1 MRAQSSKARAP
12 HSSPACCSVFSGAG
26 QTLYFLTQWF
36 LVRPPPHQ
44 HTLQEGRDWLSPKC
58 LQIVIFLPNELL
70 SLHSPN
76 PDIMLKGSPRN
87 VNFTD
92 NERGEVA
99 CPRSPTSQDAVG
111 ARLKPVGLTP
121 LLGLAAPLHPPPRT
135 PPTAGC
141 GRYKSYWTFIISAQ
155 PPISAPVSSMI
166 PLVSTDTKTTP
177 MRTHTHIHTCARVC
191 LITLRRVLP
200 VSAKLQPHK
209 ASLDAPLNT
218 LVPCP
223 QGREQGRDTVTSS
236 FSPPRGR
243 AAWPP
248 SWGSRKPGD
257 NNDAPRWSR
266 KPQAWPRRPLSSG
279 RRSAAP
285 AGAGRP
291 DPQEVCRPVTVS
303 QTQA

>member
-1 MRAQSSKARAP
+1 
-12 HSSPACCSVFSGAG
+12 
-26 QTLYFLTQWF
+26 
-36 LVRPPPHQ
+36 
-44 HTLQEGRDWLSPKC
+44 
-58 LQIVIFLPNELL
+58 
-70 SLHSPN
+70 
-76 PDIMLKGSPRN
+76 
-87 VNFTD
+87 
-92 NERGEVA
+92 
-99 CPRSPTSQDAVG
+99 
-111 ARLKPVGLTP
+111 
-121 LLGLAAPLHPPPRT
+121 
-135 PPTAGC
+135 
-141 GRYKSYWTFIISAQ
+141 
-155 PPISAPVSSMI
+155 MI

-177 MRTHTHIHTCARVC
+177 MRTHTHTHTCARVC
-191 LITLRRVLP
+191 LIALRRALL

-209 ASLDAPLNT
+209 ASLDTPLNT

-266 KPQAWPRRPLSSG
+266 KPLAWPPRPLSSG

-291 DPQEVCRPVTVS
+291 DPQEVRRPVTVS
-303 QTQA
+303 QTQARLKRAVTPGCTALPRLNILTLARKAGEGTQMIKTEQLHSMQMGSCLAGNSRSLGLS